1 MNQRK
6 VLQSS
11 IKTGSPIKYQNRFF
25 NQVSKQVLQSSIKTG
40 SSIKYQNRFFNQ
52 ESTKAPQSK
61 NLYIKEIFNQGTFT
75 HLQTF

>member
-1 MNQRK
+1 MDIKRSHNKASKRF
-6 VLQSS
+6 QSHEP
-11 IKTGSPIKYQNRFF
+11 KK
-25 NQVSKQVLQSSIKTG
+25 G

-61 NLYIKEIFNQGTFT
+61 NLYIKEIFNQGNFT

>member
-25 NQVSKQVLQSSIKTG
+25 NQVSKQVLQSRINKG
-40 SSIKYQNRFFNQ
+40 SSIKESLHKRNLQSRNFYTFANLLTQ
-52 ESTKAPQSK
+52 ESKKITT
-61 NLYIKEIFNQGTFT
+61 IK
-75 HLQTF
+75 